1 MKAVILLPE
10 IYGKN
15 RFVEEVEAGLQAR
28 GFAVYTPDYYQ
39 GRVYDY
45 REAEN
50 AYAAF
55 YRQTGLD
62 FCREVSKLVNRLS
75 HQYEGIYLLGFSVG
89 ASLAWRCSENPN
101 CAGVIACYGSRIRDY
116 LEVVPRCPTLLLF
129 AEEDGFDVPAVV
141 KVLETKPNV
150 TIETYPARH
159 GFLDCHSPCYDPVWA
174 AGAGER
180 IRWFLGE
187 TGS

>member
-1 MKAVILLPE
+1 MKAVMLLPE

-15 RFVEEVEAGLQAR
+15 RFIAEVEAGLQAR

-45 REAEN
+45 LEAES

-55 YRQTGLD
+55 YRQVGLD
-62 FCREVSKLVNRLS
+62 FCREVSWLVNRLS
-75 HQYEGIYLLGFSVG
+75 HQHEEVYLLGFSVG

-101 CAGVIACYGSRIRDY
+101 CAGVVACYGSRIRDY

-129 AEEDGFDVPAVV
+129 AEEDSFDVPAAVN
-141 KVLETKPNV
+141 VLKQKPNV
-150 TIETYPARH
+150 TVETCPARH
-159 GFLDCHSPCYDPVWA
+159 GFLDCHSPCYDPVQA
-174 AGAGER
+174 DRAGEK
-180 IRWFLGE
+180 IRQFFEKNGC
-187 TGS
+187 

>member
-15 RFVEEVEAGLQAR
+15 QFIAEVEEGLQAQ

-45 REAEN
+45 REAES

-55 YRQTGLD
+55 YRRAGLD
-62 FCREVSKLVNRLS
+62 FCREVSELVNRLS
-75 HQYEGIYLLGFSVG
+75 LRYEGVYLLGFSVG
-89 ASLAWRCSENPN
+89 ASLAWRCSENSN
-101 CAGVIACYGSRIRDY
+101 CTGVIACYGSRIRDY
-116 LEVVPRCPTLLLF
+116 LEVVPQCPTLLLF
-129 AEEDGFDVPAVV
+129 AEEDSFDVPAVR
-141 KVLETKPNV
+141 KNLEKKPNV

-159 GFLDCHSPCYDPVWA
+159 GFLDCHSLCYDPVWA
-174 AGAGER
+174 VRAGEK
-180 IRWFLGE
+180 IQQFFAE